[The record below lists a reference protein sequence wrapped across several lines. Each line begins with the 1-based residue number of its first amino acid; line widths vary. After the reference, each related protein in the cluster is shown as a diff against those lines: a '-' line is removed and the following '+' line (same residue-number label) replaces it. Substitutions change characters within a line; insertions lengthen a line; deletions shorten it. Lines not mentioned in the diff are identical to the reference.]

1 MNGVRAAMA
10 CLLVAISA
18 TVVAADDK
26 EIDLKLFEKSQVD
39 LQNSCS
45 VTLWQANKDR
55 DTDKFAY
62 IFIEKMDKKQVRQPA
77 RILIGKD
84 IVTLRRIATGGKKS
98 GYDLYEYQLYR
109 MAADHSYVV
118 LQLKLG
124 PVEGE
129 AVEIESGYMTVIQP
143 GKLPARVS
151 VKGGAGCW
159 F

>member
-1 MNGVRAAMA
+1 MKKIVGAA
-10 CLLVAISA
+10 LLLGLSIVSA
-18 TVVAADDK
+18 RADDK
-26 EIDLKLFEKSQVD
+26 EIDLKLFEKSQVN
-39 LQNSCS
+39 LQNACS
-45 VTLWQANKDR
+45 VALWQANKDR

-62 IFIEKMDKKQVRQPA
+62 IFVELMDKKQVRQPA

-84 IVTLRRIATGGKKS
+84 VVTLRRVATGGKKS

-109 MAADHSYVV
+109 MSADHSFVV

-124 PVEGE
+124 AIEGE
-129 AVEIESGYMTVIQP
+129 AVEIDGGFMTVIQP
-143 GKLPARVS
+143 GKLPARVA